1 MSRYSKIIAGCMSWG
16 AWGRQFSTQEMIS
29 QIKTTLESGITTF
42 DHADI
47 YGEYTTEQEF
57 GKAFSTSGV
66 ERDKIQLISK
76 CGIQH
81 DGGTRDNK
89 IKHYNY
95 SKEYIIWSVEKSLKD
110 LQTDYLDLLLLHRP
124 SPLMHPAEIAA
135 AVSILKETGK
145 IIDFGVSNFTP
156 SQFNLIDSTTSI
168 SVNQLEFSLT
178 QHSAMHNGT
187 LDQLLQKEA
196 IPMSWSP
203 LGSYFKEPNATNKRI
218 KKVLDVLTKKY
229 NATEDQL
236 LLAWILQHPSGVL
249 PVVGTTSKV
258 RLENATKA
266 LDINLEL
273 EDWFTLLVECQGH
286 KVP

>member
-1 MSRYSKIIAGCMSWG
+1 MSWG
-16 AWGRQFSTQEMIS
+16 AWGRQFSTQEMIT

-57 GKAFSTSGV
+57 GKAFSNSGV
-66 ERDKIQLISK
+66 DRDKIQL
-76 CGIQH
+76 
-81 DGGTRDNK
+81 

-95 SKEYIIWSVEKSLKD
+95 SKEYIIWSAEKTLKD

-124 SPLMHPAEIAA
+124 SPLMHPDEIAA
-135 AVSILKETGK
+135 AISILKETGK
-145 IIDFGVSNFTP
+145 IINFGVSNFTP
-156 SQFNLIDSTTSI
+156 SQFNLIDHVTPI
-168 SVNQLEFSLT
+168 SVNQIEFSLT
-178 QHSAMHNGT
+178 QHSAMHDGT
-187 LDQLLQKEA
+187 LDQLLQKKVT
-196 IPMSWSP
+196 PMSWSP
-203 LGSYFKEPNATNKRI
+203 LGSYFKESNAVYNRI
-218 KKVLDVLTKKY
+218 KKVLEVLTKKY

-249 PVVGTTSKV
+249 PVVGTTSKS

-266 LDINLEL
+266 INITLEL

>member
-1 MSRYSKIIAGCMSWG
+1 MSWG

-29 QIKTTLESGITTF
+29 QIKITLESGITTF

-57 GKAFSTSGV
+57 GKALSTSGV

-124 SPLMHPAEIAA
+124 SPLMHPAEIGD

-156 SQFNLIDSTTSI
+156 SQFNLIDHTASI
-168 SVNQLEFSLT
+168 SVNQIEFSLT

-187 LDQLLQKEA
+187 LDQLLQKDV

-218 KKVLDVLTKKY
+218 KNKC
-229 NATEDQL
+229 
-236 LLAWILQHPSGVL
+236 I
-249 PVVGTTSKV
+249 
-258 RLENATKA
+258 
-266 LDINLEL
+266 
-273 EDWFTLLVECQGH
+273 
-286 KVP
+286 